1 MPNKKNEQVVG
12 LSIEELEQQIVDNKI
27 RLQRLRFNHTVS
39 PLENPNVLGE
49 TRKLIARLKTEL
61 RKRQIESK
69 A

>member
-1 MPNKKNEQVVG
+1 MANKKYEEVKSLTG
-12 LSIEELEQQIVDNKI
+12 EELLQHIADNKL
-27 RLQRLRFNHTVS
+27 RLQRLRFNHAVS

-61 RKRQIESK
+61 RKRELQNN

>member
-12 LSIEELEQQIVDNKI
+12 LSIEELEQQIADNKI

>member
-1 MPNKKNEQVVG
+1 MPNKKNEQVLG
-12 LSIEELEQQIVDNKI
+12 LSIEELEQQIADNKI

>member
-1 MPNKKNEQVVG
+1 MPNKKTQDIIG
-12 LSIEELEQQIVDNKI
+12 LNLEELEQQIADNKL

-39 PLENPNVLGE
+39 PLENPNVLSE
-49 TRKLIARLKTEL
+49 TRKHIARLKTEL

>member
-1 MPNKKNEQVVG
+1 MPNKKNEQVIG
-12 LSIEELEQQIVDNKI
+12 LSIEELEQQIADNKI